1 MDASSKTDTI
11 ASFEVT
17 CSDGFADWL
26 GDTGVSLAFTGGGR
40 LFLAGVNADAK
51 DPEAVEPGN
60 QLALFDRRFDGARG
74 LYAAGDTLLMGSQ
87 WQVWRFQNALAK
99 GQTAKSYDR
108 LYVPQVAWTTGEI
121 ATNDIALAGSGQIVM
136 GSSLFNCLA
145 VNSEE
150 FSFAPV
156 WRPRFI
162 SELVPEERCRLSG
175 FAIVDGAPRFVTV
188 GAVTDEPQGWVRE
201 MANGGCV
208 IDTRTNEVIAHGMC
222 LPAAPRLHNGRLWL
236 HEAGSGWFGYV
247 EPERGRFNRV
257 AFCPG
262 FLRGLAFAGGLAF
275 CAVSRQRDG
284 HALEGL
290 PVQASLDRLKAAPQC
305 AILAINPSTGDIVH
319 WLRMEGDVAEIFD
332 VAVIHKARRPAA
344 VGLSGR
350 DIRRVLAIAPERGR
364 LVPPDGRTIGNEV
377 GPV

>member
-1 MDASSKTDTI
+1 MDASSNTDAT

-17 CSDGFADWL
+17 SSDGFAAWL
-26 GDTGVSLAFTGGGR
+26 SDTGVSLSFTGGGR
-40 LFLAGVNADAK
+40 LFLAGV
-51 DPEAVEPGN
+51 DPEGRLAV
-60 QLALFDRRFDGARG
+60 FDRGFDETRG
-74 LYAAGDTLLMGSQ
+74 LWANDDMLLMGSR

-121 ATNDIALAGSGQIVM
+121 AANDVALAGSGQIVM
-136 GSSLFNCLA
+136 ASSLFNCI
-145 VNSEE
+145 VVTSDE

-175 FAIVDGAPRFVTV
+175 FALVDGVPRFATV
-188 GAVTDEPQGWVRE
+188 GAITDEPEGWVRE
-201 MANGGCV
+201 IANGGCV
-208 IDTRTNEVIAHGMC
+208 IDVRTNEVIAHGMS
-222 LPAAPRLHNGRLWL
+222 LPSAPRLHNGRLWL
-236 HEAGSGWFGYV
+236 QESGSGWFGYV
-247 EPERGRFNRV
+247 EPEKGRFNRV

-262 FLRGLAFAGGLAF
+262 FLRGLTFAGGLAF
-275 CAVSRQRDG
+275 CAVSRLRDG

-332 VAVIHKARRPAA
+332 VAVIDRARRPAA

-364 LVPPDGRTIGNEV
+364 LAPRDTRTIGSEV